1 MATSVFNRLKKYK
14 NVKIIVF
21 GGSGF
26 LGSHLVNKLDADEI
40 AYFSLDKG
48 NSITRENAVWIKGD
62 VTDYAKVAEAVKD
75 ADIAMF
81 AVEDW
86 NADEK
91 RNREVLLGGIKNVV
105 NAVKAN
111 NTDQKVVSF
120 SIINQPSY
128 PLEFF
133 RTKRLVEDNTRV
145 LKNGLV
151 IRLSF
156 LFGEGDHF
164 TDRFRKLSDKVSHL
178 SPEGNLAPVY
188 VDDVVTVVNS
198 ILKREGVYD
207 ICSND
212 NLPLLKIL
220 NYIRK
225 MNGKKEI
232 GETKLEK
239 SISSV
244 IETGLFSEY
253 EAHLLFQ
260 DYYRETNILDRY
272 VKDPLS
278 YLDFLRGISVAHTT

>member
-1 MATSVFNRLKKYK
+1 MKKYK
-14 NVKIIVF
+14 HVKVIVF

-26 LGSHLVNKLDADEI
+26 LGSHLVNRLDADEM
-40 AYFSLDKG
+40 AYFSLDRG
-48 NSITRENAVWIKGD
+48 NTITRKDARWISGD
-62 VTDYAKVAEAVKD
+62 VTDYSKVAEAMKD
-75 ADIAMF
+75 ADVAIF

-91 RNREVLLGGIKNVV
+91 RNREILLAGIKNVV

-145 LKNGLV
+145 LKSGLV
-151 IRLSF
+151 VRLSF

-164 TDRFRKLSDKVSHL
+164 TDRFRKLSEKIGHL

-212 NLPLLKIL
+212 NLPLIKIV

-239 SISSV
+239 AISAV
-244 IETGLFSEY
+244 MDTGLFTEY
-253 EAHLLFQ
+253 ESHLLFQ

-272 VKDPLS
+272 VKEPLS
-278 YLDFLRGISVAHTT
+278 YLDFLRGISVTHTT